1 MSIKVSIDASGGDFG
16 LPVTINAGINALKI
30 YDDLLVNFVGDQTGI
45 RIRILNLWLMARSIS
60 AASCSLSLSMF
71 TVDFLMGVSFLYFYE

>member
-30 YDDLLVNFVGDQTGI
+30 YDDLLVNFVGDKTGI
-45 RIRILNLWLMARSIS
+45 EKELK
-60 AASCSLSLSMF
+60 
-71 TVDFLMGVSFLYFYE
+71 